1 MQKEA
6 FLKKSGIF
14 LGMLYDDFASTP
26 TLPLHSFA
34 KEKTAA
40 VAVDM
45 VNGFVKE
52 GNLSSARILQ
62 INDNVAAFCAACIK
76 RALHVLA
83 FADSHATQ
91 CPEFSD
97 YPVHCLHNT
106 LESELTQELK
116 SIPGIRRIDKNST
129 NGYLEP
135 EFQRFLLENPHLDT
149 FIVTGC
155 CTDLCIQQFCLTL
168 KAAFNR
174 ENRRCRVVVPIQL
187 TATFDLPVHNGDFS
201 AVCAYFNMRQNG
213 IEIIN
218 NITL

>member
-6 FLKKSGIF
+6 FLKKSCTF
-14 LGMLYDDFASTP
+14 LDTLYDDFTNAP
-26 TLPLHSFA
+26 TLPLHSFV

-45 VNGFVKE
+45 VNGFAKE

-62 INDNVAAFCAACIK
+62 INDKVAAFCAACIK
-76 RALHVLA
+76 RKLPVLA
-83 FADSHATQ
+83 FADSHTRQ
-91 CPEFSD
+91 SPEFSD
-97 YPVHCLHNT
+97 YPVHCLHDS

-129 NGYLEP
+129 NGFLEP
-135 EFQRFLLENPHLDT
+135 EFQQFLLENPQIDT
-149 FIVTGC
+149 FLVTGC

-174 ENRRCRVVVPIQL
+174 ENRRCRVIVPIQL
-187 TATFDLPVHNGDFS
+187 TATFDLPVHNGDVS

-213 IEIIN
+213 IEILD

>member
-76 RALHVLA
+76 RRCPFLHLPTAMQRNVRN
-83 FADSHATQ
+83 F
-91 CPEFSD
+91 
-97 YPVHCLHNT
+97 
-106 LESELTQELK
+106 LT
-116 SIPGIRRIDKNST
+116 IP
-129 NGYLEP
+129 
-135 EFQRFLLENPHLDT
+135 
-149 FIVTGC
+149 
-155 CTDLCIQQFCLTL
+155 CIACITHL
-168 KAAFNR
+168 KAN
-174 ENRRCRVVVPIQL
+174 
-187 TATFDLPVHNGDFS
+187 
-201 AVCAYFNMRQNG
+201 
-213 IEIIN
+213 
-218 NITL
+218 